1 MTPTLSLA
9 LACYVLVRL
18 ARVCLDDLEH
28 GLTRALAALAALV
41 AVVSIGTIAAQAGG
55 ARAGPGAGPGGVLT
69 RRPRPPPRRGK
80 KPGPPASM
88 ARRPAGLPS
97 FPLGG

>member
-41 AVVSIGTIAAQAGG
+41 AMVSIGTIVAQEGAALLQTLDPLRVALEHVQGLVLG
-55 ARAGPGAGPGGVLT
+55 A
-69 RRPRPPPRRGK
+69 
-80 KPGPPASM
+80 S
-88 ARRPAGLPS
+88 
-97 FPLGG
+97 

>member
-41 AVVSIGTIAAQAGG
+41 AVVAVGTIVAQEGAALLQVLDPLRLVHLVAVRFG
-55 ARAGPGAGPGGVLT
+55 AVLT
-69 RRPRPPPRRGK
+69 APGRAVSPPWRPWFRP
-80 KPGPPASM
+80 
-88 ARRPAGLPS
+88 
-97 FPLGG
+97 

>member
-1 MTPTLSLA
+1 MPPTLSLA

-41 AVVSIGTIAAQAGG
+41 AVVSIGTIAAQEGG
-55 ARAGPGAGPGGVLT
+55 ALVQALEPWQVALERVQGLVLGA
-69 RRPRPPPRRGK
+69 
-80 KPGPPASM
+80 S
-88 ARRPAGLPS
+88 
-97 FPLGG
+97 